1 MIRQRDGI
9 KWTKGVKE
17 CHGILMRDS
26 SVDPTEFGGPVVD
39 YGILLTNSDK
49 SLDT

>member
-1 MIRQRDGI
+1 MIRQLDGI

-17 CHGILMRDS
+17 CHRVLTRDS
-26 SVDPTEFGGPVVD
+26 SVDLTEFGGSVVD
-39 YGILLTNSDK
+39 YGILLTSSDK